1 MKKAARKF
9 GVFLFVII
17 SWVSVPQFIYAEID
31 LTLIKKTNLNVQPLD
46 IATSADGKLI
56 FVLARGEIL
65 VYSIAE
71 GKVANRISIDKDF
84 DRVTYAGKNN
94 VLILTSSSS
103 KTLKIIQVDFI
114 YNIALDGL
122 PFKGPADAAVTI
134 AVFDDYQWLYCA
146 RLEPVFQQVLD
157 KYPENVKL
165 VVKHFPLAKHKFAHK
180 AATAALS
187 ANVQGKFWEFHS
199 ELFKNYKVIN
209 DAKIQDIAKKLGLD
223 MDKFAKEMQS
233 PAIKSLIARDVSN
246 GRQIGVRGTPT
257 IFINGKALK
266 NRSLPGIYQVI
277 EAELKRQGR

>member
-1 MKKAARKF
+1 MKKVARKF
-9 GVFLFVII
+9 GIFLFVII
-17 SWVSVPQFIYAEID
+17 SWVLVPQFIYAEID
-31 LTLIKKTNLNVQPLD
+31 LTLIKQTNLDVQPLD
-46 IATSADGKLI
+46 TATSADGKLI

-122 PFKGPADAAVTI
+122 PFKGPADAVVTI
-134 AVFDDYQWLYCA
+134 AVFDDYQWPYCA
-146 RLEPVFQQVLD
+146 RLEPLFQQVLD
-157 KYPENVKL
+157 KYPDNVKL
-165 VVKHFPLAKHKFAHK
+165 VIKHFPLANHKYAHK
-180 AATAALS
+180 AATAALA

-199 ELFKNYKVIN
+199 KLFKNYKVIN
-209 DAKIQDIAKKLGLD
+209 DTKIQDIAKELGLD
-223 MDKFAKEMQS
+223 MEKFNKDKQL
-233 PAIKSLIARDVSN
+233 PAIKRLIDRDVSN

-257 IFINGKALK
+257 IFINGKSLRS
-266 NRSLPGIYQVI
+266 RSLPGIYQVI
-277 EAELKRQGR
+277 EAELKKAG